1 MMIIGERK
9 PFAEITEMLG
19 DNKNILVLGCG
30 TCVSVCFAGGKKEAG
45 ILASELN
52 MNARLKSKDLN
63 AEEFTVERQ
72 CEAEFADVVR
82 AKIEDADVVLSLACG
97 IGVQTFAE
105 IFPDKIILPG
115 LNTTFIGWPV
125 EPGVWVENCKS
136 CGNCI
141 LHITDGVCPIAR
153 CPKNMLNGPCEGL
166 REDGKCEVD
175 QDEDC
180 AWVLIYNR
188 LKEKGNLDLF
198 DKIQPAFNWQ
208 TAGYGGVRKIVRK
221 DLTME
226 HMTPKEDLKAEPPE
240 EEGDEQ

>member
-1 MMIIGERK
+1 MIIGERK

-125 EPGVWVENCKS
+125 EPGVWVDLAVIVS
-136 CGNCI
+136 YI
-141 LHITDGVCPIAR
+141 LQMAYAR
-153 CPKNMLNGPCEGL
+153 SPG
-166 REDGKCEVD
+166 
-175 QDEDC
+175 
-180 AWVLIYNR
+180 A
-188 LKEKGNLDLF
+188 
-198 DKIQPAFNWQ
+198 
-208 TAGYGGVRKIVRK
+208 RKIC
-221 DLTME
+221 LTGLV
-226 HMTPKEDLKAEPPE
+226 K
-240 EEGDEQ
+240 G